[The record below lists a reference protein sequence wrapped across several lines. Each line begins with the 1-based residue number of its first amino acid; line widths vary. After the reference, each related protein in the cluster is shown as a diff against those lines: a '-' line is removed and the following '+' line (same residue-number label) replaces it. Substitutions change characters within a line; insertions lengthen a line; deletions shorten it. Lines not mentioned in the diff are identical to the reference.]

1 MNKEQRQVQQAF
13 LDSEKEVLNNL
24 KKNYQDALDEI
35 NNKIEILMARQ
46 DADMQHVIYQI
57 EYQKALKTQV
67 QSILEQ
73 LQTNNFETVSEYL
86 TNCYEDGFI
95 GTMYDLQGQGIPL
108 VMPMDQEQIVAAI
121 QHKTKL
127 SEDLYTSLGKD
138 IKDLQKKISSEI
150 SRGISTGQMFSEIS
164 RNIAVYAG
172 ISRNNAMRIARTE
185 GHRIQI
191 QATMNAQNKAKE
203 KGADIVKQWD
213 STLDGKTRPHHR
225 MLDGQIRELDEPFEV
240 DGKEVEAPGMFG
252 RPSEDCNCRC
262 ALLQRARWALDEAE
276 LETLKQRAAYF
287 GLDKSKEF
295 DDYKDKYLKI
305 SEEDIEKADSVM
317 KSFVPATTIEE
328 AKDALSNKVGFRNI
342 DDSIDSMDKQ
352 LLIDNTNQLMRLENK
367 FYAIHKSEF
376 VDIDLDKGK
385 FNGGVTSH
393 RTSPT
398 NQYLTLNEKY
408 YSDRNSLI
416 AKEIKG
422 VKSNFSMPFSL
433 TDEEAS
439 IATVTHEYGHVLQN
453 TIKKDYMESLGWNQ
467 SDIFA
472 FVNREAKTDKA
483 KYKWYSDV
491 QKKVQDDCYDEIIAI
506 AKKNNPSFDLDAN
519 ISDYGKES
527 KGEFFAEVFMN
538 SQLSEPNELGIAMN
552 EWLEKKGLVKQ

>member
-164 RNIAVYAG
+164 RNIAAYAG

-262 ALLQRARWALDEAE
+262 ALLQRARWALGNDFTKWDQ
-276 LETLKQRAAYF
+276 ETGGIVEIKA
-287 GLDKSKEF
+287 
-295 DDYKDKYLKI
+295 DDYDSFKAKYEEESQRVRPNIQKKKEPVVYGHMDITKDFFNKANPQKGRIKESDRYVSPKGYTYKI
-305 SEEDIEKADSVM
+305 DGKNVIQNNS
-317 KSFVPATTIEE
+317 IEE
-328 AKDALSNKVGFRNI
+328 IEVARLILDNFGGDIYYIPEVKGKYKGIKTPDYIWNNERFDLKSINGTSKDALRNALSPKRDQAENFIIDISKTTLSNEEIERQIEVVYNSYNTDFV
-342 DDSIDSMDKQ
+342 DK
-352 LLIDNTNQLMRLENK
+352 LLILK
-367 FYAIHKSEF
+367 
-376 VDIDLDKGK
+376 DKK
-385 FNGGVTSH
+385 IINV
-393 RTSPT
+393 
-398 NQYLTLNEKY
+398 
-408 YSDRNSLI
+408 
-416 AKEIKG
+416 
-422 VKSNFSMPFSL
+422 
-433 TDEEAS
+433 
-439 IATVTHEYGHVLQN
+439 
-453 TIKKDYMESLGWNQ
+453 
-467 SDIFA
+467 
-472 FVNREAKTDKA
+472 
-483 KYKWYSDV
+483 YKRV
-491 QKKVQDDCYDEIIAI
+491 
-506 AKKNNPSFDLDAN
+506 
-519 ISDYGKES
+519 
-527 KGEFFAEVFMN
+527 
-538 SQLSEPNELGIAMN
+538 
-552 EWLEKKGLVKQ
+552 